1 MNGKD
6 SSSITRVLRG
16 LLRPLVRLMIA
27 RGVTA
32 PSFYRLLKSVY
43 VEVAHRDFRIDDAP
57 PTDSRISLLTGVH
70 RRDVRAILSD
80 TDDSW
85 QTARS
90 KTVTF
95 ATVLGQ
101 WIARPDYQNA
111 DGTPKI
117 LPRTGRPGDDFESL
131 VQDISRDIRPRTI
144 LDELMRQG
152 LVEDTEDGQLRVTP
166 AALAGPSSDED
177 KVVFFAANVG
187 DHLAAAA
194 ENLITDP
201 APFLERAVF
210 YNRLTPD
217 AVDKLETRARE
228 KGQVLLEDLN
238 TESSRLQ
245 RDAAADNTARERYR
259 FGLYFYRETAQ
270 EDDTIAPDDASEDQ
284 KS

>member
-1 MNGKD
+1 MNDGNGT
-6 SSSITRVLRG
+6 SIIRILRG

-32 PSFYRLLKSVY
+32 PSLYRLLKSVY
-43 VEVAHRDFRIDDAP
+43 VEVAYDEFRIDAAP
-57 PTDSRISLLTGVH
+57 PTDSRVSLLTGVH

-80 TDDSW
+80 NDDTW
-85 QTARS
+85 ETART

-101 WIARPDYQNA
+101 WVARPEFQNA
-111 DGTPKI
+111 DGTPKP
-117 LPRTGRPGDDFESL
+117 LPRSGAPGHDFESL
-131 VQDISRDIRPRTI
+131 VQDVSRDIRPRTI

-152 LVEDTEDGQLRVTP
+152 LVEETGDGWLRVTE
-166 AALAGPSSDED
+166 AALSGPASDED

-210 YNRLTPD
+210 YNRLTPE
-217 AVDKLETRARE
+217 AVDEIEKLARQ
-228 KGQVLLEDLN
+228 KAQALLEELN
-238 TESSRLQ
+238 ADSSRRQ
-245 RDAAADNTARERYR
+245 REAPVEDQAQERYR
-259 FGLYFYRETAQ
+259 FGVYFYR
-270 EDDTIAPDDASEDQ
+270 DRAPDTDPATSQVAPEDR
-284 KS
+284 KP